1 MLVMMLLSTD
11 FINTFLVISEDVYFM
26 LIFNVRLNDIMQ

>member
-26 LIFNVRLNDIMQ
+26 LIINVRLNDIMQ